1 MLNINFVPEDYIQ
14 NNESCRTNL
23 LYLVIFVVLMAGL
36 SGVFFTI
43 KLRQRAVNSKEA
55 MVNNR
60 MTKAQK
66 AISQFEKLQV
76 KRKLMMKTALT
87 TAELIEPV
95 PRSVVLAALTNNLP
109 PGTSL
114 LQLSLI
120 QKEPR
125 NSSAYQR
132 KKTKYQAAKT
142 GDKGKNT
149 STISKEKLL
158 KTYIEVEGVAPSDLQ
173 VAKYIELL
181 DGSNLLDDVALVES
195 KEFVDKK
202 TLKSQ
207 EEESGIKLRQFKL
220 TAMLKKDVHL
230 NKKDV
235 ERIKNAYE
243 KSKYVF

>member
-1 MLNINFVPEDYIQ
+1 MLNINFVPDDYIQ

-23 LYLVIFVVLMAGL
+23 LYLVIFVVLMAALG
-36 SGVFFTI
+36 GVFFTI
-43 KLRQRAVNSKEA
+43 KLRQRAVNSKEE
-55 MVNNR
+55 MVNKR

-76 KRKLMMKTALT
+76 KRKSMMKTALT

-109 PGTSL
+109 SGTSL
-114 LQLSLI
+114 LQLSLV

-132 KKTKYQAAKT
+132 KRTKYQAAKE
-142 GDKGKNT
+142 GDGQKDT
-149 STISKEKLL
+149 TIVSKEKFL

-181 DGSNLLDDVALVES
+181 DSSNLLDYFSL
-195 KEFVDKK
+195 
-202 TLKSQ
+202 
-207 EEESGIKLRQFKL
+207 LRIII
-220 TAMLKKDVHL
+220 V
-230 NKKDV
+230 
-235 ERIKNAYE
+235 
-243 KSKYVF
+243 S